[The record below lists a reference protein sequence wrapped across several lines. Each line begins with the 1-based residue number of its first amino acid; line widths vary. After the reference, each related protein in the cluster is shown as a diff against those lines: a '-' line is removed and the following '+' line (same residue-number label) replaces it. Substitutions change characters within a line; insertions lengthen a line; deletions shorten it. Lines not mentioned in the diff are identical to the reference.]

1 MYYGKNVKSALTLGQ
16 ARGVLILAAA
26 ENGIPCSEYAPR
38 KVKQSVTGS
47 GSATKEQIKYMVGK
61 ILNLDKEI
69 KSNDVTDALAVALCH
84 VNQNKYL

>member
-1 MYYGKNVKSALTLGQ
+1 
-16 ARGVLILAAA
+16 
-26 ENGIPCSEYAPR
+26 
-38 KVKQSVTGS
+38 
-47 GSATKEQIKYMVGK
+47 MVGK

>member
-1 MYYGKNVKSALTLGQ
+1 MGQ
-16 ARGVLILAAA
+16 ARAVLLLSAAS
-26 ENGIPCSEYAPR
+26 NGLSSMVYAPR